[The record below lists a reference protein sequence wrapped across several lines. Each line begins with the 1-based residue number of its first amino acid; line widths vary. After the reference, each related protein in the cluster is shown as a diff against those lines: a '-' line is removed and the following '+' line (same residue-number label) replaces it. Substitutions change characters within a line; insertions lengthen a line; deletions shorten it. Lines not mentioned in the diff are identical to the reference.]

1 MQDDLLTLMFVD
13 IRLVGVVRCLEWC
26 RKMRDKAGQAGDF
39 KEWSNYDKMAQDWER
54 RIHEEDL

>member
-1 MQDDLLTLMFVD
+1 MFVD